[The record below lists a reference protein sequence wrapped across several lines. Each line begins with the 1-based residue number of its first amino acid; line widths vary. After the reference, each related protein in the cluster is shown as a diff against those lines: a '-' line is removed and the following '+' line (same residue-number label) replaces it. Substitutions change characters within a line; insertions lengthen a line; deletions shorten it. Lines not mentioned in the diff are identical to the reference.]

1 MGIDL
6 SNFDLTNFILT
17 MAILVI
23 AITIHEFA
31 HAITADKLGDPTPRR
46 QGRISLLPPDHLEP
60 LGTIMMVLSTF
71 TGMGIG
77 WGKPVQTNPGNF
89 RTPRKDQG
97 IVAIA
102 GPISNVLQAIIF
114 AAIFQ
119 VMARAGAGD
128 GAMLDFIY
136 IGIRVNLSLAAF
148 NMIPIYPLDG
158 WWITQSI
165 LPHELSL
172 RYKHW
177 MLTYGSFLFIA
188 LILLERQTGL
198 LGMIIGPPVHYGSN
212 LLLAGSGWHSKVVLY

>member
-1 MGIDL
+1 
-6 SNFDLTNFILT
+6 
-17 MAILVI
+17 MAVLIVS
-23 AITIHEFA
+23 ITIHEFA

-46 QGRISLLPPDHLEP
+46 QGRISLLPPDHLDP
-60 LGTIMMVLSTF
+60 LGTVMMVLSTIA
-71 TGMGIG
+71 GMGIG

-89 RTPRKDQG
+89 RNPRKDQG

-102 GPISNVLQAIIF
+102 GPISNVIQALVF

-119 VMARAGAGD
+119 TMARSGVQG
-128 GAMLDFIY
+128 GSLIRFVLL
-136 IGIRVNLSLAAF
+136 GITINLSLAFF

-177 MLTYGSFLFIA
+177 MLTYGPFLFLSI
-188 LILLERQTGL
+188 ILLERQL
-198 LGMIIGPPVHYGSN
+198 HLIGMLIGPPVNAGTV
-212 LLLAGSGWHSKVVLY
+212 LLIAGTGWG

>member
-6 SNFDLTNFILT
+6 SDFDLTYFILK
-17 MAILVI
+17 MAVLIVS
-23 AITIHEFA
+23 ITIHEFA

-46 QGRISLLPPDHLEP
+46 QGRISLLPPDHLDP
-60 LGTIMMVLSTF
+60 LGTVMMVLSSIA
-71 TGMGIG
+71 GMGIG

-89 RTPRKDQG
+89 RNPRKDQG

-102 GPISNVLQAIIF
+102 GPVSNIIQAIF
-114 AAIFQ
+114 FGVVFQ
-119 VMARAGAGD
+119 ALARTGVLAGTVKD
-128 GAMLDFIY
+128 LIML
-136 IGIRVNLSLAAF
+136 GIMINLSLAAF

-177 MLTYGSFLFIA
+177 MLTYGPFLFLGI
-188 LILLERQTGL
+188 ILFERQLGL
-198 LGMIIGPPVHYGSN
+198 IGMIIGPPVQAGTN
-212 LLLAGSGWHSKVVLY
+212 LLIAGSGWHLG

>member
-6 SNFDLTNFILT
+6 SDFNLTIFILT
-17 MAILVI
+17 MAVLIVS
-23 AITIHEFA
+23 ITIHEFA

-46 QGRISLLPPDHLEP
+46 QGRISLLPPDHLDP
-60 LGTIMMVLSTF
+60 LGTVMMVLSTIS
-71 TGMGIG
+71 GMGIG
-77 WGKPVQTNPGNF
+77 WGKPVQTDPGNF
-89 RTPRKDQG
+89 RSPRKDQG

-102 GPISNVLQAIIF
+102 GPISNILQALVV

-119 VMARAGAGD
+119 LLARTHVLGGSIK
-128 GAMLDFIY
+128 DFLEL
-136 IGIRVNLSLAAF
+136 GIRINLSLAFF

-177 MLTYGSFLFIA
+177 MLTYGPFLFLTIILFEGRLH
-188 LILLERQTGL
+188 LIGL
-198 LGMIIGPPVHYGSN
+198 LIGPPVHIGTA
-212 LLLAGSGWHSKVVLY
+212 LLIAGSGWVYG